1 MKRPFIIM
9 VLAATCG
16 LTFGLTAPDA
26 HAQDQDQARTT
37 IKIGTEGVYPP
48 FNYIEAGQL
57 TGFDVDIARALCERA
72 QLQCEFVTQDWDGM
86 IPALLAHRIDAIVAS
101 LSITEERKKQID
113 FTAKYYGTGAK
124 FVAAKADRITDTS
137 PAALAGKIVGVQGST
152 THQNLIQAKYPDVTL
167 KTYATADDACE
178 DLAIGRIDLVLSDK
192 VLLGSW
198 LKMSSA
204 AACCEMVGEDIND
217 PLLGEG
223 VGVGL
228 RKNAPALRD
237 RLDAA
242 LAAILADGTWQAI
255 NDKYFEFSIY

>member
-1 MKRPFIIM
+1 MKHPLLTTAFAL
-9 VLAATCG
+9 LACTLA
-16 LTFGLTAPDA
+16 LTSAPGY
-26 HAQDQDQARTT
+26 AQERAKPH

-72 QLQCEFVTQDWDGM
+72 QLECEFVTQDWDGM

-101 LSITEERKKQID
+101 MSITEERKKQID
-113 FTAKYYGTGAK
+113 FTAKYYGTQAK
-124 FVAAKADRITDTS
+124 FAATKADRITDTS
-137 PAALAGKIVGVQGST
+137 PAALAGKVVGVQGST
-152 THQNLIQAKYPDVTL
+152 THQNLIQARYPGVTL
-167 KTYATADDACE
+167 RTYATVDDACE

-198 LKMSSA
+198 LKLSSA
-204 AACCEMVGEDIND
+204 AACCELVGEDIND
-217 PLLGEG
+217 PLLGQG

-228 RKNAPALRD
+228 RKNDTALRE

-242 LAAILADGTWQAI
+242 LAAILADGTWRTI